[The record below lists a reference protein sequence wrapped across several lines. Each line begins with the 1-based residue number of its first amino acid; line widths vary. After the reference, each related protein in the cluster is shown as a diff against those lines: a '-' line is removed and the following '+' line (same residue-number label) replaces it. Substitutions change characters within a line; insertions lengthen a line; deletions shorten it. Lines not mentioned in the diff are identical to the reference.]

1 MCNNENTGS
10 RQKNPVRNIDSS
22 QKNVNRK
29 DKIMIENQDFLSWQN
44 TLILSDIIPA
54 DEDGVIGLYMG
65 L

>member
-29 DKIMIENQDFLSWQN
+29 DKNMIENQEFMDSLRSDFIAEVAVLS
-44 TLILSDIIPA
+44 
-54 DEDGVIGLYMG
+54 
-65 L
+65 